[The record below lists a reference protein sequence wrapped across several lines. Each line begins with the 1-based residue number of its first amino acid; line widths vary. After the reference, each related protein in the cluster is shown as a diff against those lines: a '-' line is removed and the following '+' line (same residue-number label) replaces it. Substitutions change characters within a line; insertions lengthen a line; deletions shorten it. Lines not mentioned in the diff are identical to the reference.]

1 MDTLGNTMNAQNASI
16 SMVGFAIIRVAVIY
30 IIASVFAFII
40 LWFSMKLF
48 MILTTEIDEMEEI
61 KNNNSAISIVIAV
74 LIISLAI
81 ILSHPLTTL
90 LNGMVAPPL
99 VSESLRQPFVNMD
112 VLLEGLIEL
121 GISIIAAIFIFFF
134 AFKVFSVLTK
144 KIDEIEELKSNNIA
158 IAILVSPFIFA
169 MMLLIK
175 AALVPAY
182 DTLQYA
188 LTEDVQLKIFLFAVL
203 QVALFFIISAV
214 FSFIMLWLAMKAFML
229 LTTKLDEMAEIKNK
243 NIAVS
248 IIIAVLLISASL
260 LLEHGMI
267 AFLSGLV
274 KAPEIGKGLLDL
286 SNIR

>member
-1 MDTLGNTMNAQNASI
+1 MVINIQLVLQGLIEIGLSFLTGLLIFFISFKVFTVLTRDIDELAELKKNNSAIAILVASFIFGIMLLVKAAIGPAMDTLGNTMNAQNASI

-158 IAILVSPFIFA
+158 IAILVSAFIFA

-175 AALVPAY
+175 AALMPAN
-182 DTLQYA
+182 DA
-188 LTEDVQLKIFLFAVL
+188 LG
-203 QVALFFIISAV
+203 
-214 FSFIMLWLAMKAFML
+214 
-229 LTTKLDEMAEIKNK
+229 
-243 NIAVS
+243 
-248 IIIAVLLISASL
+248 
-260 LLEHGMI
+260 H
-267 AFLSGLV
+267 
-274 KAPEIGKGLLDL
+274 
-286 SNIR
+286 